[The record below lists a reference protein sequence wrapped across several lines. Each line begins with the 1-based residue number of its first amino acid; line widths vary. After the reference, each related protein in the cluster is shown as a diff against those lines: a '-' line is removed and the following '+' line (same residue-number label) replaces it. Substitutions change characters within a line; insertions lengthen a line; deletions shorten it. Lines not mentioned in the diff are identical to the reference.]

1 MSLYS
6 TPDLIQYPVILVIIL
21 SNSVAEC
28 SVTRVG
34 LLIVGYNALV
44 YKL

>member
-6 TPDLIQYPVILVIIL
+6 TPDVIPYQVILVIIL
-21 SNSVAEC
+21 SHSVAEC

-34 LLIVGYNALV
+34 LLMVG
-44 YKL
+44 